1 MFLGGIEKHQWH
13 EMGLFNTKSVSL
25 FQLLYLGDIE
35 KDHWH
40 EMSLSNTKISFNIS
54 TFIFVEKGKKTR
66 KVYSLVLG
74 PNICFTPDET
84 NL

>member
-54 TFIFVEKGKKTR
+54 TFIFVEKEKKNKKGILFGTWPKCLFHAR
-66 KVYSLVLG
+66 
-74 PNICFTPDET
+74 
-84 NL
+84 